1 MPIDDPPSIIIR
13 GMHKDDLRFA
23 VQCTSAEGWMSEGE
37 TTLEGFFLNDPQ
49 GCLLAEESGQPVG
62 ICIAT
67 CYGTSGFIGELI
79 VRPDARGRGVGAA
92 LLKHGVRGLKERG
105 VETVYLEGV
114 LKAVQLYERN
124 GFNKVCRSW
133 RFSGNLTGKKSSR
146 VRRMTVGDLDQV
158 FALDKESFREDRS
171 FFLRRRLELYPEL
184 SFVMVNS
191 TRITGFILGRGG
203 KNWVAAGP
211 WVVDESD
218 ENPADLLNAFA
229 HEVSDRPIS
238 IGILDSNQQ
247 ACRLV
252 QSLGFVARPDS
263 PWRMSSGSSAD
274 LGVSPRCYAVG
285 SAAKG

>member
-252 QSLGFVARPDS
+252 QPLGFVARSDS
-263 PWRMSSGSSAD
+263 PWRMASGSSAD

>member
-1 MPIDDPPSIIIR
+1 
-13 GMHKDDLRFA
+13 MHKDDLRFA

-252 QSLGFVARPDS
+252 QPLGFVARSDS
-263 PWRMSSGSSAD
+263 PWRMASGSSAD